1 MGTYSTRRGR
11 PLGVSEQGAAGI
23 LTNNNLFALDGE
35 SEIVTTFDDFNY
47 FVLSEDHAT
56 ADTTWE
62 TLGWELVDRNTATD
76 PYIEMNDP
84 AKALDFYSAIHV
96 FAGTKADAGGLA
108 QLTGASNTL
117 PASGGAVFPHIWIP
131 NSGMDA
137 EVLDKTVITF
147 SCRVGVVSNAIT
159 CDAKW
164 FIGFAPLADAAIV
177 ADATGIITIASTGTL
192 LGFHFNADSQDTL
205 RLISHRTAA
214 TVMAEGVNFTELT
227 DGVDE
232 GYTIGHPRVF
242 DLALRCHVNNMSD
255 NANNGLT
262 VAAWREVG
270 GQAAPGMEG
279 LNLPGEGY
287 GPWSISAILDNQT
300 PNDGTTLYPTIELL
314 NGPTHQSHIKID
326 WWSMGLSRYTLK
338 PPRVDNF

>member
-11 PLGVSEQGAAGI
+11 PLGVSEQGAAGV

-35 SEIVTTFDDFNY
+35 SEMVTTFDDFNY

-76 PYIEMNDP
+76 PYIECNDP
-84 AKALDFYSAIHV
+84 AKEGDFYSCINTY
-96 FAGTKADAGGLA
+96 AGSKADAGGLA

-131 NSGMDA
+131 HSGMDA
-137 EVLDKTVITF
+137 EVLDKTTITF
-147 SCRVGVVSNAIT
+147 ACRVGIVSNNAA
-159 CDAKW
+159 CDGKF
-164 FIGFAPLADAAIV
+164 FIGFAQLGDAAIV

-214 TVMAEGVNFTELT
+214 TAMAEGVNFTELT

-232 GYTIGHPRVF
+232 NYTIGHPRWF
-242 DLALRCHVNNMSD
+242 DLALRCQVTNMSD
-255 NANNGLT
+255 DDDNGWT
-262 VAAWREVG
+262 IGSWREVG
-270 GQAAPGMEG
+270 GQAAPGG
-279 LNLPGEGY
+279 GAFNQPSEGY
-287 GPWSISAILDNQT
+287 APYVLSDPLDNQT
-300 PNDGTTLYPTIELL
+300 PNDGTLLVPTIEVL
-314 NGPTHQSHIKID
+314 NGPTYLTHVKLD
-326 WWSMGLSRYTLK
+326 WWSMGISRYSHK
-338 PPRVDNF
+338 SPRV